1 MRNKKIL
8 GLLLAGVMVT
18 SIPFNVFADDD
29 NDEGLE
35 LSEVNTPVA
44 VAQEAKDEAK
54 PAGETDPANTEVEV
68 KNEGKETEPS
78 TKKYT
83 VTFKD
88 GDTNI
93 KTLKVD
99 ENKNVAESGKPENPT
114 KDGYTF
120 KGWYD
125 GNTEFDF
132 NTAITADKTLTAKW
146 EEKVKV
152 TFDSDGGSKV
162 DPIEVEKGKTVKE
175 AIPTPTKDEFE
186 FVEWQKDGKKFDFET
201 PINEN
206 IKLKAVWR
214 TKAPETK
221 TYTVTFYSK
230 GGSTV
235 ATQTIEEGK
244 TATEPKAP
252 TRTGYTFKGWYT
264 DNGKF
269 VDKFDFTKPVTEDT
283 TLYAKWEKIE
293 EDKPAVPT
301 KEDLYISDIEY
312 DGNYVTGK
320 VTAKG
325 EAVKNATVTLKI
337 DGSKTGYTD
346 ETDSNGRFKVYLGK
360 YYDDYRYYDDYYY
373 RDGDRYYDGY
383 RVYKDSDGDYY
394 YIKNGKRNYIRYSDY
409 YRRYRDYKADL
420 VAEKDGYYSAEKNLW
435 KDGYYYNNGRYYGR
449 DWYSN
454 KYDHRVYPTD
464 ISRSNY
470 STSGYLKGY
479 KNRTVYVYDDGTYLG
494 SDTIDSDGYFKVSWN
509 SPRVSTSRSLEY
521 YVNGTYVSDSSY
533 SMIPVVNNVSAGAKF
548 VRGNAGAYADVTVYD
563 SNGTRLGGASAGSTG
578 IFNISLNRE
587 LKAGETIKIEAKES
601 GKTSRSTEVKI
612 AGQEA
617 KVAAKVNSPSYIAGY
632 PDGTFKPGKE
642 VTRAEAVR
650 MFVTLVNEGK
660 ELPKNPTTKFK
671 DANNKWYSDEINFAV
686 SKGFISG
693 YSDGTFKP
701 NQGITRA
708 EFAQMI
714 AVFVKDGYPGSSNFK
729 DVKGHWAS
737 NAIDQLYGNKKIK
750 GFPDGTFKPDQKLT
764 RAEAVTVLNSV
775 FGRNTKST
783 SFTNVNTNSLK
794 KFSDVPMSHW
804 AYYQIIDASNGHN
817 AVKGDKAEDVSV
829 WQ

>member
-18 SIPFNVFADDD
+18 SIPFNVFADD
-29 NDEGLE
+29 ESEKLE

-44 VAQEAKDEAK
+44 VAQEKDETK
-54 PAGETDPANTEVEV
+54 PAGEKTDPKEGEVNTC
-68 KNEGKETEPS
+68 K
-78 TKKYT
+78 

-88 GDTNI
+88 GSKEEVFDGVEKNEV
-93 KTLKVD
+93 LPN
-99 ENKNVAESGKPENPT
+99 NKKPTDPK
-114 KDGYTF
+114 KDGFTF
-120 KGWYD
+120 LGWYKD
-125 GNTEFDF
+125 GVKLEST
-132 NTAITADKTLTAKW
+132 TQITGDTTFEAAWKQNDVKKF
-146 EEKVKV
+146 KV
-152 TFDSDGGSKV
+152 TFNSNEGTKV
-162 DPIEVEKGKTVKE
+162 AEQEID
-175 AIPTPTKDEFE
+175 
-186 FVEWQKDGKKFDFET
+186 KDGK
-201 PINEN
+201 
-206 IKLKAVWR
+206 A
-214 TKAPETK
+214 TKPAD
-221 TYTVTFYSK
+221 
-230 GGSTV
+230 
-235 ATQTIEEGK
+235 
-244 TATEPKAP
+244 P
-252 TRTGYTFKGWYT
+252 TRKGYTFKGWYT
-264 DNGKF
+264 DNGVF
-269 VDKFDFTKPVTEDT
+269 VNEFDFTKPVTENV
-283 TLYAKWEKIE
+283 TLYAKWE

-320 VTAKG
+320 VTSKG
-325 EAVKNATVTLKI
+325 EPVYKATVTLKI
-337 DGSKTGYTD
+337 DGSKTGNDD

-360 YYDDYRYYDDYYY
+360 YYDDYRYYYDDDYYY
-373 RDGDRYYDGY
+373 RDGYRYYDGY
-383 RVYKDSDGDYY
+383 RVYSDSDGWYY
-394 YIKNGKRNYIRYSDY
+394 YKNGRKRYIDY
-409 YRRYRDYKADL
+409 DYGYRRYRDYKADL
-420 VAEKDGYYSAEKNLW
+420 VAEKDGFYSAEKNLW

-449 DWYSN
+449 DWWYN
-454 KYDHRVYPTD
+454 RYDARVYPTD
-464 ISRSNY
+464 ISRTNY
-470 STSGYLKGY
+470 SASGYLKGY
-479 KNRTVYVYDDGTYLG
+479 KTRTVYVYDDGTYLG
-494 SDTIDSDGYFKVSWN
+494 SSKIDSDGYFNVTWN
-509 SPRVSTSRSLEY
+509 SPYVSTSRSLEY
-521 YVNGTYVSDSSY
+521 YVNGTSTSDSTY
-533 SMIPVVNNVSAGAKF
+533 SMIPVVNALSAGASF

-563 SNGTRLGGASAGSTG
+563 SNGTRLGGATAGSTG

-587 LKAGETIKIEAKES
+587 LKAGETIKVEAKES
-601 GKTSRSTEVKI
+601 GKISRSTEVKI

-617 KVAAKVNSPSYIAGY
+617 KVTAEVNSPSYIAGY

-650 MFVTLVNEGK
+650 MFVSLVNNGK

-737 NAIDQLYGNKKIK
+737 NAIDQLYGNKTIK

-775 FGRNTKST
+775 FGRNTKAT
-783 SFTNVNTNSLK
+783 SFANVNTSSLR

-804 AYYQIIDASNGHN
+804 AYYEIIDASNGHN

>member
-1 MRNKKIL
+1 MKNKKIL

-18 SIPFNVFADDD
+18 SIPFNVFADEPA
-29 NDEGLE
+29 EGVTE
-35 LSEVNTPVA
+35 ETMSPP
-44 VAQEAKDEAK
+44 AQGEQVK
-54 PAGETDPANTEVEV
+54 PAGQQTGDQKAGQELTPLAPA
-68 KNEGKETEPS
+68 
-78 TKKYT
+78 
-83 VTFKD
+83 
-88 GDTNI
+88 
-93 KTLKVD
+93 
-99 ENKNVAESGKPENPT
+99 
-114 KDGYTF
+114 
-120 KGWYD
+120 
-125 GNTEFDF
+125 
-132 NTAITADKTLTAKW
+132 
-146 EEKVKV
+146 EEIVKV
-152 TFDSDGGSKV
+152 TFKAVLVEEGKDNKTENLGQ
-162 DPIEVEKGKTVKE
+162 PIDVIKGE
-175 AIPTPTKDEFE
+175 AIPAENLKDPVKEGYKFEGWYSNEGLTTGFTNTEEINTDKIIYAKFTK
-186 FVEWQKDGKKFDFET
+186 
-201 PINEN
+201 
-206 IKLKAVWR
+206 
-214 TKAPETK
+214 KAPEVK
-221 TYTVTFYSK
+221 KFTVTFDSK
-230 GGSTV
+230 GGNSV
-235 ATQTIEEGK
+235 DTQTIVEGK
-244 TATEPKAP
+244 TATKPADP

-264 DNGKF
+264 DNGTF
-269 VDKFDFTKPVTEDT
+269 VDRFDFDTKIKADT
-283 TLYAKWEKIE
+283 TLYAKWEE
-293 EDKPAVPT
+293 EKPAVPA
-301 KEDLYISDIEY
+301 KQDLYISDIEY

-320 VTAKG
+320 VTSKG
-325 EAVKNATVTLKI
+325 EPVYKATVTLKI
-337 DGSKTGYTD
+337 DGTKTGYDD

-373 RDGDRYYDGY
+373 RDGDRYYDGN
-383 RVYKDSDGDYY
+383 RVYRDSDGDYY

-420 VAEKDGYYSAEKNLW
+420 VAEKDGYYSTEKNLW
-435 KDGYYYNNGRYYGR
+435 KDGYYYNNGKYYGR

-521 YVNGTYVSDSSY
+521 YVNGTYVSESSY

-563 SNGTRLGGASAGSTG
+563 SNGTRLGGGTAGSTG

-587 LKAGETIKIEAKES
+587 LRAGETIKVEAKES

-650 MFVTLVNEGK
+650 MFVQLVNEGK

-783 SFTNVNTNSLK
+783 SFANVNTNSLK

-804 AYYQIIDASNGHN
+804 AYYEIIDASNGHN
-817 AVKGDKAEDVSV
+817 AVKSDKAEDVSV

>member
-18 SIPFNVFADDD
+18 SIPFNVFADPVGDGAGEVTTPPTKTEEPAEPGNETPGTDD
-29 NDEGLE
+29 TDSAEPGTKTE
-35 LSEVNTPVA
+35 E
-44 VAQEAKDEAK
+44 KDQ
-54 PAGETDPANTEVEV
+54 ETDPKADGTEKPGTGAGER
-68 KNEGKETEPS
+68 ETDQAEEF
-78 TKKYT
+78 T
-83 VTFKD
+83 VTFNSNEGSKVKD
-88 GDTNI
+88 G
-93 KTLKVD
+93 KTVKGIV
-99 ENKNVAESGKPENPT
+99 KKPADPT

-120 KGWYD
+120 KGWYTD
-125 GNTEFDF
+125 EDLTKEFDF
-132 NTAITADKTLTAKW
+132 STKLTENTILYAKW

-152 TFDSDGGSKV
+152 TFNSNKGTKV
-162 DPIEVEKGKTVKE
+162 AEQEIDKNGKVKKP
-175 AIPTPTKDEFE
+175 A
-186 FVEWQKDGKKFDFET
+186 
-201 PINEN
+201 
-206 IKLKAVWR
+206 
-214 TKAPETK
+214 
-221 TYTVTFYSK
+221 
-230 GGSTV
+230 
-235 ATQTIEEGK
+235 
-244 TATEPKAP
+244 AP
-252 TRTGYTFKGWYT
+252 TRDDYTFKGWFT
-264 DNGKF
+264 DEELTKP
-269 VDKFDFTKPVTEDT
+269 FDFDTQITKDT

-312 DGNYVTGK
+312 DGKYVTGK
-320 VTAKG
+320 VTSKG
-325 EAVKNATVTLKI
+325 KAVKDATVTLKI
-337 DGSKTGYTD
+337 DGSKTGD
-346 ETDSNGRFKVYLGK
+346 PDKTDSKGRFKVYLGK
-360 YYDDYRYYDDYYY
+360 YYDDYRYYYDDDYYY
-373 RDGDRYYDGY
+373 RDGYRYYDGY
-383 RVYKDSDGDYY
+383 RVYSDSDGWYY
-394 YIKNGKRNYIRYSDY
+394 YKNGRKRYINYDY
-409 YRRYRDYKADL
+409 GYRRYRDYKADL
-420 VAEKDGYYSAEKNLW
+420 VAEKPGYYSAEKNLW

-563 SNGTRLGGASAGSTG
+563 SNGTRLGGATAGSTG
-578 IFNISLNRE
+578 IFNISLNRA
-587 LKAGETIKIEAKES
+587 LKAGETIKVEAKES

-783 SFTNVNTNSLK
+783 SFANVNTNSLK

>member
-18 SIPFNVFADDD
+18 SIPFNVFADD
-29 NDEGLE
+29 EGEKLE
-35 LSEVNTPVA
+35 LSDVTVPVA
-44 VAQEAKDEAK
+44 VAQENEAD
-54 PAGETDPANTEVEV
+54 PTDQSGGETGGQKAGQELTPLTPA
-68 KNEGKETEPS
+68 KE
-78 TKKYT
+78 
-83 VTFKD
+83 
-88 GDTNI
+88 I
-93 KTLKVD
+93 
-99 ENKNVAESGKPENPT
+99 
-114 KDGYTF
+114 
-120 KGWYD
+120 
-125 GNTEFDF
+125 
-132 NTAITADKTLTAKW
+132 
-146 EEKVKV
+146 VKV
-152 TFDSDGGSKV
+152 TFKAVLVEEGKAEKTIQDLGT
-162 DPIEVEKGKTVKE
+162 PIDVNKGE
-175 AIPTPTKDEFE
+175 AIPAENLKEPKKEGYVFGGWYTDEGLTTGFTKTEEINTDRIIYAKFTKKAPE
-186 FVEWQKDGKKFDFET
+186 VKKFD
-201 PINEN
+201 
-206 IKLKAVWR
+206 
-214 TKAPETK
+214 
-221 TYTVTFYSK
+221 VTFYSK

-244 TATEPKAP
+244 TATKPTAP
-252 TRTGYTFKGWYT
+252 TRKGYTFKGWYT
-264 DNGKF
+264 DDGVF
-269 VDKFDFTKPVTEDT
+269 VNRFNFDTEIT
-283 TLYAKWEKIE
+283 ENTNLYAKWEE
-293 EDKPAVPT
+293 EKPAVPT

-320 VTAKG
+320 VTSKG
-325 EAVKNATVTLKI
+325 EAVKDATVTLKI

-346 ETDSNGRFKVYLGK
+346 ETDAYGRFKVYLGK
-360 YYDDYRYYDDYYY
+360 YYDDYRYYDDDYYY
-373 RDGDRYYDGY
+373 RNGDRYYDGY

-394 YIKNGKRNYIRYSDY
+394 YIKNGKRNYIRYSNY

-420 VAEKDGYYSAEKNLW
+420 VAEKSGFYSAEKNLW

-587 LKAGETIKIEAKES
+587 LRAGETIKVEAKES
-601 GKTSRSTEVKI
+601 GKTSRSTEVKV

>member
-1 MRNKKIL
+1 MKNKKIL

-18 SIPFNVFADDD
+18 SIPFNVFADEPA
-29 NDEGLE
+29 EG
-35 LSEVNTPVA
+35 VTTPVA
-44 VAQEAKDEAK
+44 EQPAKSGTGGTEDNTNPAEPIDPVTKEFTVTFKFSDGTADKVVKVKENETTAPPNLYNTREGYHFDGWYDESGNQFNIHTKVTKDYVLNDKWTKLWTVTFDKDGGYGPTKQEVPDKMQLYRPSDPTKEGYKFLGWYKDEAK
-54 PAGETDPANTEVEV
+54 T
-68 KNEGKETEPS
+68 
-78 TKKYT
+78 
-83 VTFKD
+83 
-88 GDTNI
+88 
-93 KTLKVD
+93 
-99 ENKNVAESGKPENPT
+99 
-114 KDGYTF
+114 
-120 KGWYD
+120 
-125 GNTEFDF
+125 TEFDF
-132 NTAITADKTLTAKW
+132 DSIITKDITIYAKW
-146 EEKVKV
+146 EKVK
-152 TFDSDGGSKV
+152 T
-162 DPIEVEKGKTVKE
+162 PAVEKFDVK
-175 AIPTPTKDEFE
+175 
-186 FVEWQKDGKKFDFET
+186 
-201 PINEN
+201 
-206 IKLKAVWR
+206 
-214 TKAPETK
+214 
-221 TYTVTFYSK
+221 FYSK

-264 DNGKF
+264 DDGVF
-269 VDKFDFTKPVTEDT
+269 VNRFKFDTKITENVN
-283 TLYAKWEKIE
+283 LYAKWE

-301 KEDLYISDIEY
+301 KQDLYISDIEY

-320 VTAKG
+320 VTSKG
-325 EAVKNATVTLKI
+325 EAVKGATVTLKI
-337 DGSKTGYTD
+337 DGTKTGYDDKTD
-346 ETDSNGRFKVYLGK
+346 EYGRFKVYLGK

-420 VAEKDGYYSAEKNLW
+420 VAEKDGYYSTEKNLW
-435 KDGYYYNNGRYYGR
+435 KDGYYYNNGKYYGR
-449 DWYSN
+449 DWYSS

-521 YVNGTYVSDSSY
+521 YVNGTYTSDTSY

-563 SNGTRLGGASAGSTG
+563 SNGTRLGGGTAGSTG

-587 LKAGETIKIEAKES
+587 LKAGETIKVEAKES

>member
-18 SIPFNVFADDD
+18 SIPFNVFADD
-29 NDEGLE
+29 EGEKLE
-35 LSEVNTPVA
+35 LSDVTVPVA
-44 VAQEAKDEAK
+44 VAQENEAD
-54 PAGETDPANTEVEV
+54 PTDQSGGETGGQKAGQELTPLTPA
-68 KNEGKETEPS
+68 KE
-78 TKKYT
+78 
-83 VTFKD
+83 
-88 GDTNI
+88 I
-93 KTLKVD
+93 
-99 ENKNVAESGKPENPT
+99 
-114 KDGYTF
+114 
-120 KGWYD
+120 
-125 GNTEFDF
+125 
-132 NTAITADKTLTAKW
+132 
-146 EEKVKV
+146 VKV
-152 TFDSDGGSKV
+152 TFKAVLVEEGKAEKTIQDLGT
-162 DPIEVEKGKTVKE
+162 PIDVNKGE
-175 AIPTPTKDEFE
+175 AIPAENLKEPKKEGYVFGGWYTDEGLTTGFTKTEEINTDRIIYAKFTKKAPE
-186 FVEWQKDGKKFDFET
+186 VKKFD
-201 PINEN
+201 
-206 IKLKAVWR
+206 
-214 TKAPETK
+214 
-221 TYTVTFYSK
+221 VTFYSK

-244 TATEPKAP
+244 TATKPTAP
-252 TRTGYTFKGWYT
+252 TRKGYTFKGWYT
-264 DNGKF
+264 DDGVF
-269 VDKFDFTKPVTEDT
+269 VNRFNFDTEIT
-283 TLYAKWEKIE
+283 ENTNLYAKWEE
-293 EDKPAVPT
+293 EKPAVPT

-320 VTAKG
+320 VTSKG
-325 EAVKNATVTLKI
+325 EAVKDATVTLKI
-337 DGSKTGYTD
+337 DGSKTGYKD
-346 ETDSNGRFKVYLGK
+346 ETDAYGRFKVYLGK
-360 YYDDYRYYDDYYY
+360 YYDDYRYYDDDYYY
-373 RDGDRYYDGY
+373 RNGDRYYDGY

-394 YIKNGKRNYIRYSDY
+394 YIKNGKRNYIRYSNY

-420 VAEKDGYYSAEKNLW
+420 VAEKSGFYSAEKNLW

-521 YVNGTYVSDSSY
+521 YVNGTSTSDSTY

>member
-29 NDEGLE
+29 NEGLE
-35 LSEVNTPVA
+35 LSEVEVPVA
-44 VAQEAKDEAK
+44 VAQEKEAETPKDKADQ
-54 PAGETDPANTEVEV
+54 GT
-68 KNEGKETEPS
+68 ETEAGADKEES
-78 TKKYT
+78 
-83 VTFKD
+83 V
-88 GDTNI
+88 GDQ
-93 KTLKVD
+93 
-99 ENKNVAESGKPENPT
+99 NVAGGQDGNQQADPKEGEKTSETKIFTVIFEANGGKFDGKVEKDNDGKIKEPT
-114 KDGYTF
+114 APTRDGF
-120 KGWYD
+120 EFEGWYD
-125 GNTEFDF
+125 GST
-132 NTAITADKTLTAKW
+132 
-146 EEKVKV
+146 KVG
-152 TFDSDGGSKV
+152 F
-162 DPIEVEKGKTVKE
+162 PYEV
-175 AIPTPTKDEFE
+175 TKDVTLKAHWKEVKKPE
-186 FVEWQKDGKKFDFET
+186 VKKF
-201 PINEN
+201 
-206 IKLKAVWR
+206 
-214 TKAPETK
+214 
-221 TYTVTFYSK
+221 TVTFNSK
-230 GGSTV
+230 GGSSV
-235 ATQTIEEGK
+235 DTQTIVEGK
-244 TATEPKAP
+244 TATKPTAP
-252 TRTGYTFKGWYT
+252 TRKGYTFKGWYT
-264 DNGKF
+264 DDGVF
-269 VDKFDFTKPVTEDT
+269 VNRFNFDTEIT
-283 TLYAKWEKIE
+283 ENTNLYAKWEE
-293 EDKPAVPT
+293 EKPAVPT

>member
-18 SIPFNVFADDD
+18 SIPFNVFADD
-29 NDEGLE
+29 EGEKLE
-35 LSEVNTPVA
+35 LSDVTVPVA
-44 VAQEAKDEAK
+44 VAQENEAD
-54 PAGETDPANTEVEV
+54 PTDQSGGETGGQKAGQELTPLTPA
-68 KNEGKETEPS
+68 KE
-78 TKKYT
+78 
-83 VTFKD
+83 
-88 GDTNI
+88 I
-93 KTLKVD
+93 
-99 ENKNVAESGKPENPT
+99 
-114 KDGYTF
+114 
-120 KGWYD
+120 
-125 GNTEFDF
+125 
-132 NTAITADKTLTAKW
+132 
-146 EEKVKV
+146 VKV
-152 TFDSDGGSKV
+152 TFKAVLVEEGKAEKTIQDLGT
-162 DPIEVEKGKTVKE
+162 PIDVNKGE
-175 AIPTPTKDEFE
+175 AIPAENLKEPKKEGYVFGGWYTDEGLTTGFTKTEEINTDRIIYAKFTKKAPE
-186 FVEWQKDGKKFDFET
+186 VKKFD
-201 PINEN
+201 
-206 IKLKAVWR
+206 
-214 TKAPETK
+214 
-221 TYTVTFYSK
+221 VTFYSK

-244 TATEPKAP
+244 TATKPTAP
-252 TRTGYTFKGWYT
+252 TRKGYTFKGWYT
-264 DNGKF
+264 DDGVF
-269 VDKFDFTKPVTEDT
+269 VNRFNFDTEIT
-283 TLYAKWEKIE
+283 ENTNLYAKWEE
-293 EDKPAVPT
+293 EKPAVPT

-320 VTAKG
+320 VTSKG
-325 EAVKNATVTLKI
+325 EAVKDATVTLKI
-337 DGSKTGYTD
+337 DGSKTGYKD
-346 ETDSNGRFKVYLGK
+346 ETDAYGRFKVYLGK
-360 YYDDYRYYDDYYY
+360 YYDDYRYYDDDYYY
-373 RDGDRYYDGY
+373 RNGDRYYDGY

-394 YIKNGKRNYIRYSDY
+394 YIKNGKRNYIRYSNY

-420 VAEKDGYYSAEKNLW
+420 VAEKSGFYSAEKNLW

-533 SMIPVVNNVSAGAKF
+533 SMIPVVNALSAGASF
-548 VRGNAGAYADVTVYD
+548 VRGNAGPYADVTVYD

-650 MFVTLVNEGK
+650 MFVSLVNNGK

-737 NAIDQLYGNKKIK
+737 NAIDQLYGNKTIK

-775 FGRNTKST
+775 FGRNTKAT
-783 SFTNVNTNSLK
+783 SFANVNTSSLR

-804 AYYQIIDASNGHN
+804 AYYEIIDASNGHN

>member
-18 SIPFNVFADDD
+18 SIPFNVFADD
-29 NDEGLE
+29 ESEKLE
-35 LSEVNTPVA
+35 LSEVEVPVA
-44 VAQEAKDEAK
+44 VALQKEETK
-54 PAGETDPANTEVEV
+54 PEEKTEENEKEEEKTSEEDSKQGE
-68 KNEGKETEPS
+68 NEGKNTDSENKDEEEETPGDEEAEEF
-78 TKKYT
+78 K
-83 VTFKD
+83 VTFNSNGGSKVKD
-88 GDTNI
+88 EKIVEGIVKKPADPN
-93 KTLKVD
+93 KT
-99 ENKNVAESGKPENPT
+99 
-114 KDGYTF
+114 GYTF
-120 KGWYD
+120 DGWYTD
-125 GNTEFDF
+125 EGLKKEFDF
-132 NTAITADKTLTAKW
+132 NTKLSSGITLYAKW
-146 EEKVKV
+146 KAKEFNVKFNSNGGTAIVDKKVV
-152 TFDSDGGSKV
+152 YNNA
-162 DPIEVEKGKTVKE
+162 VEKPADPDK
-175 AIPTPTKDEFE
+175 I
-186 FVEWQKDGKKFDFET
+186 
-201 PINEN
+201 
-206 IKLKAVWR
+206 
-214 TKAPETK
+214 
-221 TYTVTFYSK
+221 
-230 GGSTV
+230 
-235 ATQTIEEGK
+235 
-244 TATEPKAP
+244 
-252 TRTGYTFKGWYT
+252 GYKFKGWYT
-264 DNGKF
+264 DSKF
-269 VDKFDFTKPVTEDT
+269 KNEFNFDTKITADT
-283 TLYAKWEKIE
+283 TLYAKWEV
-293 EDKPAVPT
+293 PA
-301 KEDLYISDIEY
+301 KQDLYISDIEY

-320 VTAKG
+320 VTSKG
-325 EAVKNATVTLKI
+325 KAVEDVTVTLKI
-337 DGSKTGYTD
+337 DGSKTGYKD
-346 ETDSNGRFKVYLGK
+346 ETDEYGRFKVYL
-360 YYDDYRYYDDYYY
+360 DDYYRYYNGYRYYYDDYYY
-373 RDGDRYYDGY
+373 YRNGDRYYDGH
-383 RVYKDSDGDYY
+383 RVYRDSDGDYY
-394 YIKNGKRNYIRYSDY
+394 YKKGNDRVYIGYSNY

-420 VAEKDGYYSAEKNLW
+420 VAEKSGYYSAEKNLW

-464 ISRSNY
+464 ISRTNY

-563 SNGTRLGGASAGSTG
+563 SNGTRLGGATAGSTG

-587 LKAGETIKIEAKES
+587 LRAGETIKVEAKES

-783 SFTNVNTNSLK
+783 SFANVNTNSLK

-804 AYYQIIDASNGHN
+804 AYYEIIDASNGHN

>member
-29 NDEGLE
+29 NEGLE
-35 LSEVNTPVA
+35 LSEVEVPVA
-44 VAQEAKDEAK
+44 VAQEKEAETPKDKADQ
-54 PAGETDPANTEVEV
+54 GT
-68 KNEGKETEPS
+68 ETEAGADKEES
-78 TKKYT
+78 
-83 VTFKD
+83 V
-88 GDTNI
+88 GDQ
-93 KTLKVD
+93 
-99 ENKNVAESGKPENPT
+99 NVAGGQNGNQQADPKEGEKTPKTKIFTVIFEANGGKFDGKVEKDNDGKIKEPT
-114 KDGYTF
+114 APTRDGF
-120 KGWYD
+120 EFEGWYD
-125 GNTEFDF
+125 GST
-132 NTAITADKTLTAKW
+132 
-146 EEKVKV
+146 KVG
-152 TFDSDGGSKV
+152 F
-162 DPIEVEKGKTVKE
+162 PYEV
-175 AIPTPTKDEFE
+175 TKDVTLKAHWKEVKKPE
-186 FVEWQKDGKKFDFET
+186 VKKF
-201 PINEN
+201 
-206 IKLKAVWR
+206 
-214 TKAPETK
+214 
-221 TYTVTFYSK
+221 TVTFNSK
-230 GGSTV
+230 GGSSV
-235 ATQTIEEGK
+235 DTQTIVEGK
-244 TATEPKAP
+244 TATKPTAP
-252 TRTGYTFKGWYT
+252 TRKGYTFKGWYT
-264 DNGKF
+264 DDGVF
-269 VDKFDFTKPVTEDT
+269 VNRFNFDTEIT
-283 TLYAKWEKIE
+283 ENTNLYAKWEE
-293 EDKPAVPT
+293 EKPAVPT

-320 VTAKG
+320 VTSKG
-325 EAVKNATVTLKI
+325 EAVKDATVTLKI

-346 ETDSNGRFKVYLGK
+346 ETDAYGRFKVYLGK
-360 YYDDYRYYDDYYY
+360 YYDDYRYYDDDYYY
-373 RDGDRYYDGY
+373 RNGDRYYDGY

-394 YIKNGKRNYIRYSDY
+394 YIKNGKRNYIRYSNY

-420 VAEKDGYYSAEKNLW
+420 VAEKSGFYSAEKNLW
-435 KDGYYYNNGRYYGR
+435 KDGYYHNNGRYYGR

-533 SMIPVVNNVSAGAKF
+533 SMIPVVNNLSAGAKF

>member
-18 SIPFNVFADDD
+18 SIPFNVFADD
-29 NDEGLE
+29 EGEKLE
-35 LSEVNTPVA
+35 LSDVTVPVA
-44 VAQEAKDEAK
+44 VAQENEAD
-54 PAGETDPANTEVEV
+54 PTDQSGGETGGQKAGQELTPLTPA
-68 KNEGKETEPS
+68 KE
-78 TKKYT
+78 
-83 VTFKD
+83 
-88 GDTNI
+88 I
-93 KTLKVD
+93 
-99 ENKNVAESGKPENPT
+99 
-114 KDGYTF
+114 
-120 KGWYD
+120 
-125 GNTEFDF
+125 
-132 NTAITADKTLTAKW
+132 
-146 EEKVKV
+146 VKV
-152 TFDSDGGSKV
+152 TFKAVLVEEGKAEKTIQDLGT
-162 DPIEVEKGKTVKE
+162 PIDVNKGE
-175 AIPTPTKDEFE
+175 AIPAENLKEPKKEGYVFGGWYTDEGLTTGFTKTEEINTDRIIYAKFTKKAPE
-186 FVEWQKDGKKFDFET
+186 VKKFD
-201 PINEN
+201 
-206 IKLKAVWR
+206 
-214 TKAPETK
+214 
-221 TYTVTFYSK
+221 VTFYSK

-244 TATEPKAP
+244 TATKPTAP
-252 TRTGYTFKGWYT
+252 TRKGYTFKGWYT
-264 DNGKF
+264 DDGVF
-269 VDKFDFTKPVTEDT
+269 VNRFNFDTEIT
-283 TLYAKWEKIE
+283 ENTNLYAKWEE
-293 EDKPAVPT
+293 EKPAVPT

-320 VTAKG
+320 VTSKG
-325 EAVKNATVTLKI
+325 EAVKDATVTLKI
-337 DGSKTGYTD
+337 DGSKTGYKD
-346 ETDSNGRFKVYLGK
+346 ETDAYGRFKVYLGK
-360 YYDDYRYYDDYYY
+360 YYDDYRYYDDDYYY
-373 RDGDRYYDGY
+373 RNGDRYYDGY

-394 YIKNGKRNYIRYSDY
+394 YIKNGKRNYIRYSNY

-420 VAEKDGYYSAEKNLW
+420 VAEKSGFYSAEKNLW

-464 ISRSNY
+464 ISRSKY

>member
-29 NDEGLE
+29 NEGLE
-35 LSEVNTPVA
+35 LSEVEVPVA
-44 VAQEAKDEAK
+44 VAQEKEAETPKDKADQ
-54 PAGETDPANTEVEV
+54 GT
-68 KNEGKETEPS
+68 ETEAGADKEES
-78 TKKYT
+78 
-83 VTFKD
+83 V
-88 GDTNI
+88 GDQ
-93 KTLKVD
+93 
-99 ENKNVAESGKPENPT
+99 NVAGGQDGNQQADPKEGEKTSETKIFTVIFEANGGKFDGKVEKDNDGKIKEPT
-114 KDGYTF
+114 APTRDGF
-120 KGWYD
+120 EFEGWYD
-125 GNTEFDF
+125 GST
-132 NTAITADKTLTAKW
+132 
-146 EEKVKV
+146 KVG
-152 TFDSDGGSKV
+152 F
-162 DPIEVEKGKTVKE
+162 PYEV
-175 AIPTPTKDEFE
+175 TKDVTLKAHWKEVKKPE
-186 FVEWQKDGKKFDFET
+186 VKKF
-201 PINEN
+201 
-206 IKLKAVWR
+206 
-214 TKAPETK
+214 
-221 TYTVTFYSK
+221 TVTFNSK
-230 GGSTV
+230 GGSSV
-235 ATQTIEEGK
+235 DTQTIVEGK
-244 TATEPKAP
+244 TATKPTAP
-252 TRTGYTFKGWYT
+252 TRKGYTFKGWYT
-264 DNGKF
+264 DDGVF
-269 VDKFDFTKPVTEDT
+269 VNRFNFDTEIT
-283 TLYAKWEKIE
+283 ENTNLYAKWEE
-293 EDKPAVPT
+293 EKPAVPT

-360 YYDDYRYYDDYYY
+360 YYDDYRYYDDDYYY
-373 RDGDRYYDGY
+373 RNGDRYYDGY

-587 LKAGETIKIEAKES
+587 LRAGETIKVEAKES

-817 AVKGDKAEDVSV
+817 AVKGDKAEDVSI

>member
-18 SIPFNVFADDD
+18 SIPFNVFADD
-29 NDEGLE
+29 ESEKLE

-44 VAQEAKDEAK
+44 VAQEKDETK
-54 PAGETDPANTEVEV
+54 PAGEKTDPKEGEVNTC
-68 KNEGKETEPS
+68 K
-78 TKKYT
+78 

-88 GDTNI
+88 GSKEEVFDGVEKNEV
-93 KTLKVD
+93 LPN
-99 ENKNVAESGKPENPT
+99 NKKPTDPK
-114 KDGYTF
+114 KDGFTF
-120 KGWYD
+120 LGWYKD
-125 GNTEFDF
+125 GVKLEST
-132 NTAITADKTLTAKW
+132 TQITGDTTFEAAWKQNDVKKF
-146 EEKVKV
+146 KV
-152 TFDSDGGSKV
+152 TFNSNEGTKV
-162 DPIEVEKGKTVKE
+162 AEQEID
-175 AIPTPTKDEFE
+175 
-186 FVEWQKDGKKFDFET
+186 KDGK
-201 PINEN
+201 
-206 IKLKAVWR
+206 A
-214 TKAPETK
+214 TKPAD
-221 TYTVTFYSK
+221 
-230 GGSTV
+230 
-235 ATQTIEEGK
+235 
-244 TATEPKAP
+244 P
-252 TRTGYTFKGWYT
+252 TRKGYTFKGWYT
-264 DNGKF
+264 DNGVF
-269 VDKFDFTKPVTEDT
+269 VNEFDFTKPVTENV
-283 TLYAKWEKIE
+283 TLYAKWE

-320 VTAKG
+320 VTSKG
-325 EAVKNATVTLKI
+325 EPVYKATVTLKI
-337 DGSKTGYTD
+337 DGSKTGNDD

-360 YYDDYRYYDDYYY
+360 YYDDYRYYYDDDYYY
-373 RDGDRYYDGY
+373 RDGYRYYDGY
-383 RVYKDSDGDYY
+383 RVYSDSDGWYY
-394 YIKNGKRNYIRYSDY
+394 YKNGRKRYIDY
-409 YRRYRDYKADL
+409 DYGYRRYRDYKADL
-420 VAEKDGYYSAEKNLW
+420 VAEKDGFYSAEKNLW

-464 ISRSNY
+464 ISRTNY
-470 STSGYLKGY
+470 SASGYLKGY
-479 KNRTVYVYDDGTYLG
+479 KTRTVYVYDDGTYLG
-494 SDTIDSDGYFKVSWN
+494 SSKIDSDGYFNVTWN
-509 SPRVSTSRSLEY
+509 SPYVSTSRSLEY
-521 YVNGTYVSDSSY
+521 YVNGTSTSDSTY
-533 SMIPVVNNVSAGAKF
+533 SMIPVVNALSAGASF

-563 SNGTRLGGASAGSTG
+563 SNGTRLGGATAGSTG

-587 LKAGETIKIEAKES
+587 LKAGETIKVEAKES
-601 GKTSRSTEVKI
+601 GKISRSTEVKI

-617 KVAAKVNSPSYIAGY
+617 KVTAEVNSPSYIAGY

-650 MFVTLVNEGK
+650 MFVSLVNNGK

-737 NAIDQLYGNKKIK
+737 NAIDQLYGNKTIK

>member
-1 MRNKKIL
+1 MKNKKIL

-18 SIPFNVFADDD
+18 SIPFNVFADEPA
-29 NDEGLE
+29 EGATDP
-35 LSEVNTPVA
+35 VNKVEEPAEQGTGTGDVTTSTETEADGTETGAGKATDPVTKTFKVTFNTGKGGSVVPEQNIKEGEKA
-44 VAQEAKDEAK
+44 TK
-54 PAGETDPANTEVEV
+54 PAD
-68 KNEGKETEPS
+68 
-78 TKKYT
+78 
-83 VTFKD
+83 
-88 GDTNI
+88 
-93 KTLKVD
+93 
-99 ENKNVAESGKPENPT
+99 PT
-114 KDGYTF
+114 KDG
-120 KGWYD
+120 
-125 GNTEFDF
+125 
-132 NTAITADKTLTAKW
+132 
-146 EEKVKV
+146 
-152 TFDSDGGSKV
+152 
-162 DPIEVEKGKTVKE
+162 
-175 AIPTPTKDEFE
+175 FE
-186 FVEWQKDGKKFDFET
+186 FVEWQKDGTKFVFST

-206 IKLKAVWR
+206 TELNAVWAA
-214 TKAPETK
+214 KKVEK
-221 TYTVTFYSK
+221 VKVTFNSNEGTK
-230 GGSTV
+230 V
-235 ATQTIEEGK
+235 AEQEIDKNEKAEEP
-244 TATEPKAP
+244 ADP
-252 TRTGYTFKGWYT
+252 TRKGYTFKGWYT
-264 DNGKF
+264 DNGVF
-269 VDKFDFTKPVTEDT
+269 VNRFDFTKPVTADT
-283 TLYAKWEKIE
+283 ILYAKWE
-293 EDKPAVPT
+293 EDKPVVPA
-301 KEDLYISDIEY
+301 KQDLYISDIEY
-312 DGNYVTGK
+312 EGNYVTGK
-320 VTAKG
+320 VTSKG
-325 EAVKNATVTLKI
+325 EAVEGATVTLKI
-337 DGSKTGYTD
+337 DGSKTGNTD
-346 ETDSNGRFKVYLGK
+346 KTNDYGRFKVYLGK
-360 YYDDYRYYDDYYY
+360 YYDDYRYYDDDYYY
-373 RDGDRYYDGY
+373 RDGYRYYDGY
-383 RVYKDSDGDYY
+383 RVYSDSDGWYY
-394 YIKNGKRNYIRYSDY
+394 YKDGRKRYIDY
-409 YRRYRDYKADL
+409 DYGYRRYRDYKADL
-420 VAEKDGYYSAEKNLW
+420 VAEKDGYYSTEKNLW
-435 KDGYYYNNGRYYGR
+435 KDGYYYNNGKYYGR
-449 DWYSN
+449 DWYSS

-521 YVNGTYVSDSSY
+521 YVNGTYTSDSGY

-563 SNGTRLGGASAGSTG
+563 SNGTRLGGGTAGSTG

-587 LKAGETIKIEAKES
+587 LRAGETIKVEAKES

-632 PDGTFKPGKE
+632 PDGTFKPGRE

-714 AVFVKDGYPGSSNFK
+714 AVFVKDGYPGSSDFK

-783 SFTNVNTNSLK
+783 SFANVNTNSLK

>member
-1 MRNKKIL
+1 MKNKKIL

-18 SIPFNVFADDD
+18 SIPFNVFADD
-29 NDEGLE
+29 ESEKLE
-35 LSEVNTPVA
+35 LSELEAPVA
-44 VAQEAKDEAK
+44 VAQAK
-54 PAGETDPANTEVEV
+54 
-68 KNEGKETEPS
+68 EP
-78 TKKYT
+78 T
-83 VTFKD
+83 VTFNPDGGQGTVEVTKDKDGNILEPTAPTREGYNFLGWFD
-88 GDTNI
+88 GDT
-93 KTLKVD
+93 KVTFPY
-99 ENKNVAESGKPENPT
+99 EVT
-114 KDGYTF
+114 KDV
-120 KGWYD
+120 
-125 GNTEFDF
+125 
-132 NTAITADKTLTAKW
+132 TLVAKW
-146 EEKVKV
+146 EQVKAPEVEEFTVTFNSNEGSSVDKQTVKKDGKAKKPADPTKTDYTFDGWYKEEALKTPFDFTTPITEDITLYAKWKQVKAPETVKVKV
-152 TFDSDGGSKV
+152 TFNSNEGTKV
-162 DPIEVEKGKTVKE
+162 AEQEID
-175 AIPTPTKDEFE
+175 
-186 FVEWQKDGKKFDFET
+186 KDGK
-201 PINEN
+201 
-206 IKLKAVWR
+206 A
-214 TKAPETK
+214 TKPAD
-221 TYTVTFYSK
+221 
-230 GGSTV
+230 
-235 ATQTIEEGK
+235 
-244 TATEPKAP
+244 P
-252 TRTGYTFKGWYT
+252 TRTGYTFEGWYT
-264 DNGKF
+264 DNGTF
-269 VDKFDFTKPVTEDT
+269 VNRFDFDTKIKADT
-283 TLYAKWEKIE
+283 TLYAKWEK
-293 EDKPAVPT
+293 DKPVVPA
-301 KEDLYISDIEY
+301 KQDLYISDIEY

-320 VTAKG
+320 VTSKG
-325 EAVKNATVTLKI
+325 GAVKGVTVTLKI
-337 DGSKTGYTD
+337 DGSKTGYDD

-383 RVYKDSDGDYY
+383 RVYRDSDGDYY

-420 VAEKDGYYSAEKNLW
+420 VAEKPGYYSTEKNLW
-435 KDGYYYNNGRYYGR
+435 KDGYYYNNGKYYGR
-449 DWYSN
+449 DWYSS

-521 YVNGTYVSDSSY
+521 YVNGTYTSDSSY

-563 SNGTRLGGASAGSTG
+563 SNGTRLGGGTAGSTG

-587 LKAGETIKIEAKES
+587 LRAGETIKVEAKES

-783 SFTNVNTNSLK
+783 SFANVNTNSLK

>member
-18 SIPFNVFADDD
+18 SIPFNVFADD
-29 NDEGLE
+29 ESEKLE

-44 VAQEAKDEAK
+44 VAQEKDETK
-54 PAGETDPANTEVEV
+54 PAELTEETPATEEDKKEDKKEEKEV
-68 KNEGKETEPS
+68 
-78 TKKYT
+78 T
-83 VTFKD
+83 VTFVAVLVEK
-88 GDTNI
+88 GKENSK
-93 KTLKVD
+93 KTLDDSTKVEKGEKIPAEKFNAPD
-99 ENKNVAESGKPENPT
+99 EDGYEFGGWYADESLTTGFNKEETINSPTTVYAKYTKKAKKFTVKFKDEDKVLKSFEVEEGKTVKNTDKPENPT
-114 KDGYTF
+114 KEGYTF
-120 KGWYD
+120 KGW
-125 GNTEFDF
+125 
-132 NTAITADKTLTAKW
+132 
-146 EEKVKV
+146 
-152 TFDSDGGSKV
+152 SKKQII
-162 DPIEVEKGKTVKE
+162 PIF
-175 AIPTPTKDEFE
+175 P
-186 FVEWQKDGKKFDFET
+186 
-201 PINEN
+201 
-206 IKLKAVWR
+206 
-214 TKAPETK
+214 
-221 TYTVTFYSK
+221 YTVTEDVTF
-230 GGSTV
+230 
-235 ATQTIEEGK
+235 
-244 TATEPKAP
+244 TAI
-252 TRTGYTFKGWYT
+252 
-264 DNGKF
+264 
-269 VDKFDFTKPVTEDT
+269 
-283 TLYAKWEKIE
+283 WEKNV
-293 EDKPAVPT
+293 PA

-320 VTAKG
+320 VTSKG
-325 EAVKNATVTLKI
+325 KAVKDATVTLKI
-337 DGSKTGYTD
+337 DESKTTYND
-346 ETDSNGRFKVYLGK
+346 ETDSDGRFKVYLGK
-360 YYDDYRYYDDYYY
+360 YYDDYKYYYDDDYYY
-373 RDGDRYYDGY
+373 RYGDRYYNGY
-383 RVYKDSDGDYY
+383 EVRRDSDGDYY
-394 YIKNGKRNYIRYSDY
+394 YIKDGKRNYIWHSDY

-420 VAEKDGYYSAEKNLW
+420 VAEKEGFYSTETNLW

-449 DWYSN
+449 DWWYN
-454 KYDHRVYPTD
+454 RYDARVYPTD
-464 ISRSNY
+464 ISRTNY
-470 STSGYLKGY
+470 SASGYLKGY

-494 SDTIDSDGYFKVSWN
+494 SSKIDSDGYFNVTWN
-509 SPRVSTSRSLEY
+509 SPYVSTSRSLEY
-521 YVNGTYVSDSSY
+521 YVNGTSTSDSTY
-533 SMIPVVNNVSAGAKF
+533 SMIPVVNALSAGASF

-563 SNGTRLGGASAGSTG
+563 SNGTRLGGATAGSTG

-587 LKAGETIKIEAKES
+587 LKAGETIKVEAKES
-601 GKTSRSTEVKI
+601 GKISRSTEVKI

-617 KVAAKVNSPSYIAGY
+617 KVTAEVNSPSYIAGY

-650 MFVTLVNEGK
+650 MFVSLVNNGK

-737 NAIDQLYGNKKIK
+737 NAIDQLYGNKTIK

-775 FGRNTKST
+775 FGRNTKAT
-783 SFTNVNTNSLK
+783 SFANVNTSSLR

-804 AYYQIIDASNGHN
+804 AYYEIIDASNGHN

>member
-18 SIPFNVFADDD
+18 SIPFNVFADD
-29 NDEGLE
+29 ESEKLE

-44 VAQEAKDEAK
+44 VAQEKDETK
-54 PAGETDPANTEVEV
+54 PAGEKTDPKEGEVNTC
-68 KNEGKETEPS
+68 K
-78 TKKYT
+78 

-88 GDTNI
+88 GSKEEVFDGVEKNEV
-93 KTLKVD
+93 LPN
-99 ENKNVAESGKPENPT
+99 NKKPTDPK
-114 KDGYTF
+114 KDGFTF
-120 KGWYD
+120 LGWYKD
-125 GNTEFDF
+125 GVKLEST
-132 NTAITADKTLTAKW
+132 TQITGDTTFEAAWKQNDVKKF
-146 EEKVKV
+146 KV
-152 TFDSDGGSKV
+152 TFNSNEGTKV
-162 DPIEVEKGKTVKE
+162 AEQEID
-175 AIPTPTKDEFE
+175 
-186 FVEWQKDGKKFDFET
+186 KDGK
-201 PINEN
+201 
-206 IKLKAVWR
+206 A
-214 TKAPETK
+214 TKPAD
-221 TYTVTFYSK
+221 
-230 GGSTV
+230 
-235 ATQTIEEGK
+235 
-244 TATEPKAP
+244 P
-252 TRTGYTFKGWYT
+252 TRKGYTFKGWYT
-264 DNGKF
+264 DNGVF
-269 VDKFDFTKPVTEDT
+269 VNEFDFTKPVTENV
-283 TLYAKWEKIE
+283 TLYAKWE

-320 VTAKG
+320 VTSKG
-325 EAVKNATVTLKI
+325 EPVYKATVTLKI
-337 DGSKTGYTD
+337 DGSKTGNDD

-360 YYDDYRYYDDYYY
+360 YYDDYRYYYDDDYYY
-373 RDGDRYYDGY
+373 RDGYRYYDGY
-383 RVYKDSDGDYY
+383 RVYSDSDGWYY
-394 YIKNGKRNYIRYSDY
+394 YKNGRKRYIDY
-409 YRRYRDYKADL
+409 DYGYRRYRDYKADL
-420 VAEKDGYYSAEKNLW
+420 VAEKDGFYSAEKNLW

-464 ISRSNY
+464 ISRTNY
-470 STSGYLKGY
+470 SASGYLKGY
-479 KNRTVYVYDDGTYLG
+479 KTRTVYVYDDGTYLG
-494 SDTIDSDGYFKVSWN
+494 SSKIDSDGYFNVTWN
-509 SPRVSTSRSLEY
+509 SPYVSTSRSLEY
-521 YVNGTYVSDSSY
+521 YVNGTSTSDSTY
-533 SMIPVVNNVSAGAKF
+533 SMIPVVNALSAGASF

-563 SNGTRLGGASAGSTG
+563 SNGTRLGGATAGSTG

-587 LKAGETIKIEAKES
+587 LKAGETIKVEAKES
-601 GKTSRSTEVKI
+601 GKISRSTEVKI

-617 KVAAKVNSPSYIAGY
+617 KVTAEVNSPSYIAGY

-650 MFVTLVNEGK
+650 MFVSLVNNGK

-737 NAIDQLYGNKKIK
+737 NAIDQLYGNKTIK

-775 FGRNTKST
+775 FGRNTKAT
-783 SFTNVNTNSLK
+783 SFANVNTSSLR

-804 AYYQIIDASNGHN
+804 AYYEIIDASNGHN

>member
-29 NDEGLE
+29 NEGLE
-35 LSEVNTPVA
+35 LSEEKVPVA
-44 VAQEAKDEAK
+44 VAQAKK
-54 PAGETDPANTEVEV
+54 
-68 KNEGKETEPS
+68 TEPTEETGS
-78 TKKYT
+78 EDT
-83 VTFKD
+83 VKVVFKD
-88 GDTNI
+88 GSDVQVFEGLE
-93 KTLKVD
+93 KDKALPDGKKPVD
-99 ENKNVAESGKPENPT
+99 PK
-114 KDGYTF
+114 KDGFTF
-120 KGWYD
+120 LGWYKD
-125 GNTEFDF
+125 GVKWASTTLITEDTIFEAAWKS
-132 NTAITADKTLTAKW
+132 N
-146 EEKVKV
+146 EVEKVKV

-175 AIPTPTKDEFE
+175 AIPTPTKNGFE

-206 IKLKAVWR
+206 INLKAVWR

-252 TRTGYTFKGWYT
+252 IRTGYTFKGWYT
-264 DNGKF
+264 DNGTF
-269 VDKFDFTKPVTEDT
+269 VDSFDFTKPVTENT
-283 TLYAKWEKIE
+283 ILYAKWE
-293 EDKPAVPT
+293 EDKPAVPA
-301 KEDLYISDIEY
+301 KQDLYISDIEY

-320 VTAKG
+320 VTSKG
-325 EAVKNATVTLKI
+325 EVVKDATVTLKI

-346 ETDSNGRFKVYLGK
+346 ETDAYGRFKVYLGK
-360 YYDDYRYYDDYYY
+360 YYDDYRYYDDDYYY
-373 RDGDRYYDGY
+373 RNGDRYYDGY

-420 VAEKDGYYSAEKNLW
+420 VAEKSGFYSAEKNLW

-509 SPRVSTSRSLEY
+509 SPKVSTSRSLEY

-783 SFTNVNTNSLK
+783 SFANVNTNSLK

>member
-18 SIPFNVFADDD
+18 SIPFNVFADD
-29 NDEGLE
+29 EGEKLE
-35 LSEVNTPVA
+35 LSDVTVPVA
-44 VAQEAKDEAK
+44 VAQENEAD
-54 PAGETDPANTEVEV
+54 PTDQSGGETGGQKAGQELTPLTPA
-68 KNEGKETEPS
+68 KE
-78 TKKYT
+78 
-83 VTFKD
+83 
-88 GDTNI
+88 I
-93 KTLKVD
+93 
-99 ENKNVAESGKPENPT
+99 
-114 KDGYTF
+114 
-120 KGWYD
+120 
-125 GNTEFDF
+125 
-132 NTAITADKTLTAKW
+132 
-146 EEKVKV
+146 VKV
-152 TFDSDGGSKV
+152 TFKAVLVEEGKAEKTIQDLGT
-162 DPIEVEKGKTVKE
+162 PIDVNKGE
-175 AIPTPTKDEFE
+175 AIPAENLKEPKKEGYVFGGWYTDEGLTTGFTKTEEINTDRIIYAKFTKKAPE
-186 FVEWQKDGKKFDFET
+186 VKKFD
-201 PINEN
+201 
-206 IKLKAVWR
+206 
-214 TKAPETK
+214 
-221 TYTVTFYSK
+221 VTFYSK

-244 TATEPKAP
+244 TATKPTAP
-252 TRTGYTFKGWYT
+252 TRKGYTFKGWYT
-264 DNGKF
+264 DDGVF
-269 VDKFDFTKPVTEDT
+269 VNRFNFDTEIT
-283 TLYAKWEKIE
+283 ENTNLYAKWEE
-293 EDKPAVPT
+293 EKPAVPT

-320 VTAKG
+320 VTSKG
-325 EAVKNATVTLKI
+325 EAVKDATVTLKI
-337 DGSKTGYTD
+337 DGSKTGYKD
-346 ETDSNGRFKVYLGK
+346 ETDAYGRFKVYLGK
-360 YYDDYRYYDDYYY
+360 YYDDYRYYDDDYYY
-373 RDGDRYYDGY
+373 RNGNRYYDGY

-394 YIKNGKRNYIRYSDY
+394 YIKNGKRNYIRYSNY

-420 VAEKDGYYSAEKNLW
+420 VAEKSGFYSAEKNLW

>member
-29 NDEGLE
+29 NEGLE

-44 VAQEAKDEAK
+44 VAQKETETK
-54 PAGETDPANTEVEV
+54 PAGENDSANTEVE
-68 KNEGKETEPS
+68 NEGNEAEVKEETPKAEEKTDPKAGEE
-78 TKKYT
+78 TTCK

-88 GDTNI
+88 GSKEEVFEGVEKN
-93 KTLKVD
+93 KVLPN
-99 ENKNVAESGKPENPT
+99 NKKPTDPK
-114 KDGYTF
+114 KDGFTF
-120 KGWYD
+120 LGWYKD
-125 GNTEFDF
+125 GVKLEST
-132 NTAITADKTLTAKW
+132 TVITGDTTFEAAWKQNEVK
-146 EEKVKV
+146 KFKV
-152 TFDSDGGSKV
+152 TFNSNEGTKV
-162 DPIEVEKGKTVKE
+162 AEQEID
-175 AIPTPTKDEFE
+175 
-186 FVEWQKDGKKFDFET
+186 KDGK
-201 PINEN
+201 
-206 IKLKAVWR
+206 A
-214 TKAPETK
+214 TKPAD
-221 TYTVTFYSK
+221 
-230 GGSTV
+230 
-235 ATQTIEEGK
+235 
-244 TATEPKAP
+244 P
-252 TRTGYTFKGWYT
+252 TRKGYTFKGWYT
-264 DNGKF
+264 DDGVFVNKF
-269 VDKFDFTKPVTEDT
+269 NFTKPVTEDT
-283 TLYAKWEKIE
+283 TLYAKWEE
-293 EDKPAVPT
+293 EKPAVPT

-320 VTAKG
+320 VTSKG
-325 EAVKNATVTLKI
+325 KAVKDATVTLKI
-337 DGSKTGYTD
+337 DGSKTGYKD
-346 ETDSNGRFKVYLGK
+346 ETDEYGRFKVYLGK
-360 YYDDYRYYDDYYY
+360 YYDDYRYYYNDYYY
-373 RDGDRYYDGY
+373 YRNGDRYYDGY

-420 VAEKDGYYSAEKNLW
+420 VAEKSGYYSTEKNLW

-521 YVNGTYVSDSSY
+521 YVNGTYTSDSSY

-563 SNGTRLGGASAGSTG
+563 SNGTRLGGATAGSTG
-578 IFNISLNRE
+578 IFNISLNRA
-587 LKAGETIKIEAKES
+587 LKAGETIKVEVKES

-783 SFTNVNTNSLK
+783 SFANVNTNSLK

>member
-18 SIPFNVFADDD
+18 SIPFNVFADD
-29 NDEGLE
+29 EGEKLE
-35 LSEVNTPVA
+35 LSDVTVPVA
-44 VAQEAKDEAK
+44 VAQENEAD
-54 PAGETDPANTEVEV
+54 PTDQSGGETGGQKAGQELTPLTPA
-68 KNEGKETEPS
+68 KE
-78 TKKYT
+78 
-83 VTFKD
+83 
-88 GDTNI
+88 I
-93 KTLKVD
+93 
-99 ENKNVAESGKPENPT
+99 
-114 KDGYTF
+114 
-120 KGWYD
+120 
-125 GNTEFDF
+125 
-132 NTAITADKTLTAKW
+132 
-146 EEKVKV
+146 VKV
-152 TFDSDGGSKV
+152 TFKAVLVEEGKAEKTIQDLGT
-162 DPIEVEKGKTVKE
+162 PIDVNKGE
-175 AIPTPTKDEFE
+175 AIPAENLKEPKKEGYVFGGWYTDEGLTTGFTKTEEINTDRIIYAKFTKKAPE
-186 FVEWQKDGKKFDFET
+186 VKKFD
-201 PINEN
+201 
-206 IKLKAVWR
+206 
-214 TKAPETK
+214 
-221 TYTVTFYSK
+221 VTFYSK

-244 TATEPKAP
+244 TATKPTAP
-252 TRTGYTFKGWYT
+252 TRKGYTFKGWYT
-264 DNGKF
+264 DDGVF
-269 VDKFDFTKPVTEDT
+269 VNRFNFDTEIT
-283 TLYAKWEKIE
+283 ENTNLYAKWEE
-293 EDKPAVPT
+293 EKPAVPT

-320 VTAKG
+320 VTSKG
-325 EAVKNATVTLKI
+325 EAVKDATVTLKI
-337 DGSKTGYTD
+337 DGSKTGYKD
-346 ETDSNGRFKVYLGK
+346 ETDAYGRFKVYLGK
-360 YYDDYRYYDDYYY
+360 YYDDYRYYDDDYYY
-373 RDGDRYYDGY
+373 RNGDRYYDGY

-394 YIKNGKRNYIRYSDY
+394 YIKNGKRNYIRYSNY

-420 VAEKDGYYSAEKNLW
+420 VAEKSGFYSAEKNLW

-563 SNGTRLGGASAGSTG
+563 SNGTRLGGATAGSTG

-587 LKAGETIKIEAKES
+587 LKAGETIKVEAKES
-601 GKTSRSTEVKI
+601 GKISRSTEVKI

-617 KVAAKVNSPSYIAGY
+617 KVTAEVNSPSYIAGY

-650 MFVTLVNEGK
+650 MFVSLVNNGK

>member
-18 SIPFNVFADDD
+18 SIPFNVFADDGD
-29 NDEGLE
+29 PTSTPDTKNQLTAEETADEKGGAE
-35 LSEVNTPVA
+35 KEVKKESPAEPTG
-44 VAQEAKDEAK
+44 EAKDPAEEKDSETGK
-54 PAGETDPANTEVEV
+54 PEENGTKD
-68 KNEGKETEPS
+68 S
-78 TKKYT
+78 TTKTHT
-83 VTFKD
+83 VTFKYFD
-88 GDTNI
+88 NREDKVVTVEENGTIELNNI
-93 KTLKVD
+93 PNLQNTR
-99 ENKNVAESGKPENPT
+99 E
-114 KDGYTF
+114 GYRF
-120 KGWYD
+120 DGWYD
-125 GNTEFDF
+125 ESGHKFNKYTEVTKDLVLKDRW
-132 NTAITADKTLTAKW
+132 TKLW
-146 EEKVKV
+146 SV
-152 TFDSDGGSKV
+152 TFDLDGGSGSLKR
-162 DPIEVEKGKTVKE
+162 EVPDKEQLMRPYKPEKKGFK
-175 AIPTPTKDEFE
+175 
-186 FVEWQKDGKKFDFET
+186 FV
-201 PINEN
+201 
-206 IKLKAVWR
+206 
-214 TKAPETK
+214 
-221 TYTVTFYSK
+221 
-230 GGSTV
+230 
-235 ATQTIEEGK
+235 
-244 TATEPKAP
+244 
-252 TRTGYTFKGWYT
+252 GWYT
-264 DNGKF
+264 DAKKTKEYN
-269 VDKFDFTKPVTEDT
+269 FDNVVTKDM

-337 DGSKTGYTD
+337 GGSKTGYTD

-360 YYDDYRYYDDYYY
+360 YYDDYRYYDDDYYY
-373 RDGDRYYDGY
+373 RNGDRYYDGY

-394 YIKNGKRNYIRYSDY
+394 YIKNGKRNYIRYSNY

-420 VAEKDGYYSAEKNLW
+420 VAEKSGFYSAEKNLW

-587 LKAGETIKIEAKES
+587 LRAGETIKVEAKES

-783 SFTNVNTNSLK
+783 SFANVNTNSLK

-804 AYYQIIDASNGHN
+804 AYYEIIDASNGHN

>member
-18 SIPFNVFADDD
+18 SIPFNVFAD
-29 NDEGLE
+29 EPAE
-35 LSEVNTPVA
+35 PTSTPVA
-44 VAQEAKDEAK
+44 EQ
-54 PAGETDPANTEVEV
+54 PAAPGTGETVDKTDPADATDPVT
-68 KNEGKETEPS
+68 KEF
-78 TKKYT
+78 T

-88 GDTNI
+88 GEE
-93 KTLKVD
+93 TLKTSKVKENETVKD
-99 ENKNVAESGKPENPT
+99 EDKPTDPK
-114 KDGYTF
+114 KDGF
-120 KGWYD
+120 DFLGWYD
-125 GNTEFDF
+125 GDTKVTFPYEVTKDVTLVAKWAAKKTEKFTVKF
-132 NTAITADKTLTAKW
+132 VQNNGKEDKVYEVNKGEKQLPPNVSGTKEGYVFRGWYDEDGNSFSKDTIINKNYVVTAKW
-146 EEKVKV
+146 AKLLKINL
-152 TFDSDGGSKV
+152 DLDGGEGLNV
-162 DPIEVEKGKTVKE
+162 
-175 AIPTPTKDEFE
+175 
-186 FVEWQKDGKKFDFET
+186 
-201 PINEN
+201 
-206 IKLKAVWR
+206 
-214 TKAPETK
+214 
-221 TYTVTFYSK
+221 TYT
-230 GGSTV
+230 
-235 ATQTIEEGK
+235 EEG
-244 TATEPKAP
+244 TQLSRPPKP
-252 TRTGYTFKGWYT
+252 SKKNYTFLGWYT
-264 DNGKF
+264 DSEKTKEYN
-269 VDKFDFTKPVTEDT
+269 FDDVVTKDM
-283 TLYAKWEKIE
+283 TLYAKWK
-293 EDKPAVPT
+293 EDKPVVPT

-312 DGNYVTGK
+312 DGNFVTGK
-320 VTAKG
+320 VTSKG
-325 EAVKNATVTLKI
+325 KAVEGATVTLKI
-337 DGSKTGYTD
+337 DGSKTDNTD
-346 ETDSNGRFKVYLGK
+346 ETDAYGRFKVYLGK

-373 RDGDRYYDGY
+373 RDGYRYYDGY

-420 VAEKDGYYSAEKNLW
+420 VAEKSGFYSAEKNLW

-464 ISRSNY
+464 ISRTNY

-521 YVNGTYVSDSSY
+521 YVNGTYTSDSSY
-533 SMIPVVNNVSAGAKF
+533 SMIPVVNNVSAGSKF

-578 IFNISLNRE
+578 IFNISLNRA
-587 LKAGETIKIEAKES
+587 LRAGETIKVEAKES

-737 NAIDQLYGNKKIK
+737 NAIDQLYGNKTIK

-783 SFTNVNTNSLK
+783 SFANVNTNSLK

-804 AYYQIIDASNGHN
+804 AYYEIIDASNGHN

>member
-1 MRNKKIL
+1 MKNKKIL

-18 SIPFNVFADDD
+18 SIPFNVFADD
-29 NDEGLE
+29 E
-35 LSEVNTPVA
+35 
-44 VAQEAKDEAK
+44 K
-54 PAGETDPANTEVEV
+54 PAGDVTKESTEITELAKKNQPADDTAGAE
-68 KNEGKETEPS
+68 KETPAQPTDEAETHPTEKKDSETSGQADSKDEETPKS
-78 TKKYT
+78 TKKTEKFTVNFIAVLVEKGKDNKKETLGSKAEVEKERALAENQFPKTEKDGYEFGGWYT
-83 VTFKD
+83 DESLTTGFNKEKTINGPTTVYAKYTKKAKKFTVKFKD
-88 GDTNI
+88 EDKVLKSFEVEEG
-93 KTLKVD
+93 KTV
-99 ENKNVAESGKPENPT
+99 KNTDKPENPT
-114 KDGYTF
+114 KEGYTF
-120 KGWYD
+120 KGW
-125 GNTEFDF
+125 
-132 NTAITADKTLTAKW
+132 
-146 EEKVKV
+146 
-152 TFDSDGGSKV
+152 SKKQII
-162 DPIEVEKGKTVKE
+162 PIF
-175 AIPTPTKDEFE
+175 P
-186 FVEWQKDGKKFDFET
+186 
-201 PINEN
+201 
-206 IKLKAVWR
+206 
-214 TKAPETK
+214 
-221 TYTVTFYSK
+221 YTVTEDVTF
-230 GGSTV
+230 
-235 ATQTIEEGK
+235 
-244 TATEPKAP
+244 TAI
-252 TRTGYTFKGWYT
+252 
-264 DNGKF
+264 
-269 VDKFDFTKPVTEDT
+269 
-283 TLYAKWEKIE
+283 WEKN
-293 EDKPAVPT
+293 VPD

-320 VTAKG
+320 VTSKG
-325 EAVKNATVTLKI
+325 KAVKDATVTLKI
-337 DGSKTGYTD
+337 DGSKTTYND
-346 ETDSNGRFKVYLGK
+346 ETDSDGRFKVYLGK
-360 YYDDYRYYDDYYY
+360 YYDDYKYYYDDDYYY
-373 RDGDRYYDGY
+373 RNGDRYYNGY
-383 RVYKDSDGDYY
+383 EVRRDSDGDYY
-394 YIKNGKRNYIRYSDY
+394 YIKDGKRNYIWYSDY

-420 VAEKDGYYSAEKNLW
+420 VAEKDGFYSAEKNLW

-464 ISRSNY
+464 ISRTNY
-470 STSGYLKGY
+470 SASGYLKGY
-479 KNRTVYVYDDGTYLG
+479 KTRTVYVYDDGTYLG
-494 SDTIDSDGYFKVSWN
+494 SSKIDSDGYFNVTWN
-509 SPRVSTSRSLEY
+509 SPYVSTSRSLEY
-521 YVNGTYVSDSSY
+521 YVNGTSTSDSTY
-533 SMIPVVNNVSAGAKF
+533 SMIPVVNALSAGASF

-563 SNGTRLGGASAGSTG
+563 SNGTRLGGATAGSTG

-587 LKAGETIKIEAKES
+587 LKAGETIKVEAKES
-601 GKTSRSTEVKI
+601 GKISRSTEVKI

-617 KVAAKVNSPSYIAGY
+617 KVTAEVNSPSYIAGY

-650 MFVTLVNEGK
+650 MFVSLVNNGK

-737 NAIDQLYGNKKIK
+737 NAIDQLYGNKTIK

-775 FGRNTKST
+775 FGRNTKAT
-783 SFTNVNTNSLK
+783 SFANVNTSSLR

-804 AYYQIIDASNGHN
+804 AYYEIIDASNGHN

>member
-8 GLLLAGVMVT
+8 GLLLTGVMVT
-18 SIPFNVFADDD
+18 SIPFNVFADD
-29 NDEGLE
+29 ESEKLE
-35 LSEVNTPVA
+35 LSEVKIPVA
-44 VAQEAKDEAK
+44 VAQEKEAETPKDKADQ
-54 PAGETDPANTEVEV
+54 GT
-68 KNEGKETEPS
+68 ETEAGADKEES
-78 TKKYT
+78 
-83 VTFKD
+83 V
-88 GDTNI
+88 GDQ
-93 KTLKVD
+93 
-99 ENKNVAESGKPENPT
+99 NVAGGQDGNQQADPKEGEKTSETKIFTVIFEANGGKFDGKVEKDNDGKIKEPT
-114 KDGYTF
+114 APTRDGF
-120 KGWYD
+120 EFEGWYD
-125 GNTEFDF
+125 GST
-132 NTAITADKTLTAKW
+132 
-146 EEKVKV
+146 KVG
-152 TFDSDGGSKV
+152 F
-162 DPIEVEKGKTVKE
+162 PYEV
-175 AIPTPTKDEFE
+175 TKDVTLKAHWKELKKPE
-186 FVEWQKDGKKFDFET
+186 VKKF
-201 PINEN
+201 
-206 IKLKAVWR
+206 
-214 TKAPETK
+214 
-221 TYTVTFYSK
+221 TVTFNSK

-244 TATEPKAP
+244 TATKPTAP
-252 TRTGYTFKGWYT
+252 TRKGYTFKGWYT
-264 DNGKF
+264 DDGVF
-269 VDKFDFTKPVTEDT
+269 VNRFNFDTEIT
-283 TLYAKWEKIE
+283 ENTNLYAKWEE
-293 EDKPAVPT
+293 EKPAVPT

-337 DGSKTGYTD
+337 DGSKTGYND

-420 VAEKDGYYSAEKNLW
+420 VAEKSGFYSAEKNLW

-521 YVNGTYVSDSSY
+521 YVNGTYTSDSSY

-578 IFNISLNRE
+578 IFNISLNRA
-587 LKAGETIKIEAKES
+587 LKAGETIKVEAKES

-693 YSDGTFKP
+693 YSDGKFKP

-783 SFTNVNTNSLK
+783 SFANVNTNSLK